1 MSTDVIPL
9 DKDERKTLAS
19 LEKVI
24 ESGVASFLATGS
36 ALKEIRDDRLYR
48 ENHKT
53 FESYIKS
60 RWGFEKSRAYQLIAA
75 SDIKDNLSTVVDV
88 PKAKE
93 INNERQLRE
102 LTNVPAES
110 LKDVIVKASEIV
122 GDEPLTAKAIKQARE
137 EVLAP
142 ETKPEPPK
150 NVWEDIN
157 DEPEEK
163 PSKPLPKT
171 TMSQSPDQL
180 VPNIQ
185 AVGESLLS
193 LIKEMD
199 RLSDQVGGE
208 WIDMQEVE
216 TRAKS
221 LRKLIRGFAH
231 WVDCPECS
239 GKGCNGCKKRGWL
252 CADRKQF
259 LDQRQKDLLG
269 VA

>member
-1 MSTDVIPL
+1 MEGVRMSQSLSAI
-9 DKDERKTLAS
+9 EKTSLKT

-137 EVLAP
+137 EVL
-142 ETKPEPPK
+142 ETKPEPVK
-150 NVWEDIN
+150 EEFVDVE
-157 DEPEEK
+157 DEPESATK
-163 PSKPLPKT
+163 DDPFFDAKDRSAAINSLSKLGDKWRREIKDLCNDDGCEYLAFEF
-171 TMSQSPDQL
+171 QEIDD
-180 VPNIQ
+180 
-185 AVGESLLS
+185 
-193 LIKEMD
+193 LIKRVQFKM
-199 RLSDQVGGE
+199 RQS
-208 WIDMQEVE
+208 
-216 TRAKS
+216 T
-221 LRKLIRGFAH
+221 FAH
-231 WVDCPECS
+231 VCFDCN
-239 GKGCNGCKKRGWL
+239 GKGKKCGKCKQLGWL
-252 CADRKQF
+252 CKGSLQH